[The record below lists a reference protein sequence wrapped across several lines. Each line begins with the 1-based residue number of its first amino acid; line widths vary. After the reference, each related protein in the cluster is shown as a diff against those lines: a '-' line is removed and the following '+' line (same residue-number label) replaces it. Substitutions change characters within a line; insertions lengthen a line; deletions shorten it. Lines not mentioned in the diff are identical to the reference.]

1 MEEAENEEGGED
13 VLGLSGYDRRFIP
26 QYSVIAAVL
35 TDLTRKDRPKLVR
48 WTEECEEAFERLK
61 EVLCNDPALKSPD
74 YSREFT
80 VQTDAS
86 DRGMGVVLCQ
96 TNKDGEEDL
105 VAYFSRKFLPK
116 RSDMGWWRMSVAP
129 SNLGFRPS

>member
-1 MEEAENEEGGED
+1 M
-13 VLGLSGYDRRFIP
+13 
-26 QYSVIAAVL
+26 
-35 TDLTRKDRPKLVR
+35 VR

-61 EVLCNDPALKSPD
+61 EVLCNDPVLKSPD

-96 TNKDGEEDL
+96 TNKDGEADL
-105 VAYFSRKFLPK
+105 VAYFSCKFLPK
-116 RSDMGWWRMSVAP
+116 EERYGIVEKECRAIKLGIQAFRVHKLGRSFTVVTDH
-129 SNLGFRPS
+129 RPWSG